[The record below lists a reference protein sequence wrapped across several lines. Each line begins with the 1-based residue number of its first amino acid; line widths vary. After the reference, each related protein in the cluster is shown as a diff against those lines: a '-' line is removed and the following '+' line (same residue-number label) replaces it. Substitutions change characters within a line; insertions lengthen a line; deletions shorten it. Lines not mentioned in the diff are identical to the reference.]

1 MAKTTVTQRE
11 VLVAPPTK
19 SVEQELREE
28 AKEARDMVEIGYM
41 RLARC
46 LYDIYYRDAF
56 RTWDYS
62 SFEDYVDSELQI
74 NYRKAMYLIE
84 IYNKATMLNMDLARL
99 EKIGWTKAREL
110 IRIVDQTNTDEWLSI
125 AEDSTAKELTFKVKV
140 EKDKLDD
147 RASISDAAP
156 STTTITLRLGMA
168 ENAIIQEAVEQSAS
182 LINTDDL
189 ALALANICQEWVE
202 LKGIAPLQTSL
213 EDRIDLLE
221 QIYGQRLVVAGT
233 AGSVHEEDLEDDL
246 EDDEEADSDDL
257 DNLLK

>member
-1 MAKTTVTQRE
+1 MAKATVTHRE
-11 VLVAPPTK
+11 EAVIPPTK

-28 AKEARDMVEIGYM
+28 ALEARNMVEIGYM
-41 RLARC
+41 KLARC

-62 SFEDYVDSELQI
+62 TFEDYVDSELQI

-99 EKIGWTKAREL
+99 ENIGWTKAREL
-110 IRIVDQTNTDEWLSI
+110 VRIVDQSNTDEWLSI
-125 AEDSTAKELTFKVKV
+125 AEESTAKELSFKVKI

-147 RASISDAAP
+147 RASVSDAVP

-202 LKGIAPLQTSL
+202 LKGISPAHTSL
-213 EDRIDLLE
+213 EDHMDLLE
-221 QIYGQRLVVAGT
+221 EIYGQRLMIVGT
-233 AGSVHEEDLEDDL
+233 VGRVHEEEED
-246 EDDEEADSDDL
+246 EGEEADSEELEDF
-257 DNLLK
+257 LK

>member
-1 MAKTTVTQRE
+1 MAKATVTHRE
-11 VLVAPPTK
+11 EAVIPPTK

-28 AKEARDMVEIGYM
+28 ALEARNMVEIGYM
-41 RLARC
+41 KLARC

-56 RTWDYS
+56 RTWDYTT
-62 SFEDYVDSELQI
+62 FEDYVDSELQI

-99 EKIGWTKAREL
+99 ENIGWTKAREL
-110 IRIVDQTNTDEWLSI
+110 VRIVDQSNTDEWLSI
-125 AEDSTAKELTFKVKV
+125 AEESTAKELSFKVKV

-147 RASISDAAP
+147 RSSVSDAAP
-156 STTTITLRLGMA
+156 STTTITLRLGEA

-202 LKGIAPLQTSL
+202 LKGISPTHTSL
-213 EDRIDLLE
+213 EDHMDLLE
-221 QIYGQRLVVAGT
+221 QMYGQRLMVVGAAGRI
-233 AGSVHEEDLEDDL
+233 HEEEEEDVEDELEDIL
-246 EDDEEADSDDL
+246 
-257 DNLLK
+257 